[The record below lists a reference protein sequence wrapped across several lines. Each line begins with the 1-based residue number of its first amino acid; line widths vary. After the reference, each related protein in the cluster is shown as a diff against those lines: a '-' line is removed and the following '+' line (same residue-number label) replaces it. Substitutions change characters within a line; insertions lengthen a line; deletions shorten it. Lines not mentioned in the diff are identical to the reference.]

1 MSAEILKNVKKF
13 GINPKK
19 RLGQNFLLEED
30 ICKKIAKCSLEKEKV
45 AQDTVVLEIGAGPGG
60 LTKSILE
67 LNPKKL
73 YSVEIDKRAVVLL
86 NEMATNYPNL
96 EVIQGDA
103 LKLKIKD
110 IIKDIANEKVSIIA
124 NLPYNIGTQ
133 LLVNWMRE
141 LHQIDSL
148 VLMLQKEVVDRI
160 VSDKGSKDYGRLSI
174 LVQSLCGAEKCFDVQ
189 SEYFFPEPK
198 VTSSVVRITP
208 KKERIP
214 NEVLFTLEKIT
225 NLAFNQRR
233 KMIRSSLKSIILP
246 DYINQSDRPED
257 LSVEDFINI
266 ARCNVGNL

>member
-19 RLGQNFLLEED
+19 RLGQNFLLDED
-30 ICKKIAKCSLEKEKV
+30 ICKKIAECGFENQKD
-45 AQDTVVLEIGAGPGG
+45 AQDKVVLEIGAGPGG

-67 LNPKKL
+67 LSPKKL
-73 YSVEIDKRAVVLL
+73 YSVEIDRRAIVLL
-86 NEMATNYPNL
+86 NEMAINYPNL
-96 EVIQGDA
+96 QIIQGDA

-110 IIKDIANEKVSIIA
+110 ITNERVSVIA

-133 LLVNWMRE
+133 LLVNWMHE
-141 LHQIDSL
+141 LSQVDSL

-174 LVQSLCGAEKCFDVQ
+174 LVQSLCGTEKCFDVQ
-189 SEYFFPEPK
+189 SEYFYPQPK
-198 VTSSVVRITP
+198 VTSSVVRIIP
-208 KKERIP
+208 KKERMP
-214 NEVLFTLEKIT
+214 SEVLFTLEKIT